1 MHPIYSSDKH
11 LKSLN
16 ISKGKKLT
24 EMYLAMYKQLTNV
37 ELVISDEEEESVIP
51 SKVESDDDQS
61 EVGVFLT
68 SMPPIKE
75 NKA

>member
-16 ISKGKKLT
+16 ISKSKKLT

-51 SKVESDDDQS
+51 SKVESDDD
-61 EVGVFLT
+61 
-68 SMPPIKE
+68 
-75 NKA
+75 